1 MEKIITIGDKE
12 VTLNNNAAWTME
24 YKDQFGKDIVPA
36 LLPVIGSVS
45 EALASVFAES
55 GEKTVGVK
63 ELSEA
68 IEGRAMDILL
78 PMFQVEF
85 VDVIIH
91 VTWALA
97 KCADE
102 DIPEPKRWI
111 RQFDTFPL
119 DIIVPEVYELIMAG
133 FTSSKNF
140 KRLETMT
147 EKLKTLQPLHST
159 K

>member
-1 MEKIITIGDKE
+1 MEKIITIGDKD
-12 VTLNNNAAWTME
+12 VVLNNNAAWTME

-36 LLPVIGSVS
+36 LLPVIGAIGEGLASIFS
-45 EALASVFAES
+45 EA
-55 GEKTVGVK
+55 GDKTIGAK

-85 VDVIIH
+85 VDVIIN

-140 KRLETMT
+140 KRLEAIKD
-147 EKLKTLQPLHST
+147 ELKDLQPLHLT